1 MKKFMYYIHNCTL
14 TSLRILSGWEPDHLE
29 QQEKPLEENW
39 TFSGP
44 LLE

>member
-1 MKKFMYYIHNCTL
+1 MCCIHNYTR
-14 TSLRILSGWEPDHLE
+14 TSLRIMSGWEPDHLE

-44 LLE
+44 LLQ